1 MKVLHLIQKSQL
13 RGAEIFAS
21 QLASHINHSGN
32 KAIIVSVFPGEAEL
46 PFTGN
51 IISLNGN
58 LGGRLHDLKAWKK
71 LSQIIKEE
79 KPDIIQANAGDTLK
93 YAVFSKIIYRWK
105 QPIVFRNAS
114 TISLYIKTWAQKKWN
129 SFLFR
134 FTHKI
139 ISVSNSSA
147 HDFAKLFPQ
156 YKDKIITIPVGIEHV
171 ESPKGLNGK
180 INERVHLNG
189 QGPVIIHVGGFTFEK
204 NHTGMIDIFELVS
217 KKDPSAKLYLVG
229 DGPLKPGI
237 EELVRLKGLDS
248 KIKFCGFQKN
258 AMQYIR
264 GADVLI
270 LPSIIEGLPG
280 VILEAFYCRIP
291 VVAYDV
297 GGIKEIVINHKTG
310 RLIRNGDENAFA
322 NGIADA
328 LNPNTYNESLI
339 DNAYSLVTRQY
350 LNTQIADQFLDIYRS
365 VAS

>member
-1 MKVLHLIQKSQL
+1 LKVLHLIQKSQL

-21 QLASHINHSGN
+21 QLATHINNSGN
-32 KAIIVSVFPGEAEL
+32 TAIIVSVFSGQAEL
-46 PFTGN
+46 PFNGN

-58 LGGRLHDLKAWKK
+58 PEGRIHDLKAWKK

-79 KPDIIQANAGDTLK
+79 NPDIIQANAGDTLK

-114 TISLYIKTWAQKKWN
+114 TISLYIKTWAQKTWN
-129 SFLFR
+129 NFLFH

-139 ISVSNSSA
+139 ISVSNTSA
-147 HDFAKLFPQ
+147 LDFAKLFPK
-156 YKDKIITIPVGIEHV
+156 YKHKIITIPIGIEHGEISKV
-171 ESPKGLNGK
+171 LNGS

-204 NHTGMIDIFELVS
+204 NHTSLIDIFEQVS
-217 KKDPSAKLYLVG
+217 RKDASARLYLVG
-229 DGPLKPGI
+229 DGPLKNQI
-237 EELVRLKGLDS
+237 ETLVKAKGLES
-248 KIKFCGFQKN
+248 KIKLCGFQKN

-264 GADVLI
+264 GSDVLI

-280 VILEAFYCRIP
+280 VILEAFYCKIP

-297 GGIKEIVINHKTG
+297 GGIKEIVINHQTG
-310 RLIRNGDENAFA
+310 RLIPNGDENAFA
-322 NGIADA
+322 NAILEA
-328 LNPNTYNESLI
+328 LKSTPDNQKLI
-339 DNAYSLVTRQY
+339 DNAYALVTSQY
-350 LNTQIADQFLDIYRS
+350 LNSQIANRFLNMYNI